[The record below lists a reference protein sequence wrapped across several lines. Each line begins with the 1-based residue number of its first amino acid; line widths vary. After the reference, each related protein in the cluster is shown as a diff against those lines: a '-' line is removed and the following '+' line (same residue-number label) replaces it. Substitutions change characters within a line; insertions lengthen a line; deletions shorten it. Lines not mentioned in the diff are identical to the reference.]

1 MIFSCGGETRSQSPE
16 VQEFKLKESYVAST
30 DVPTLLEQKMSS
42 TLTAL
47 EIANSSSQ
55 ERSKLGS
62 FRGSFRRSHSN
73 PNDDSSSS
81 STNVEREEVV
91 PGVLGRPKGSGTNR
105 RRSSVLSITTQND
118 WDSTYGLF
126 DLWDIDGNGTIEA
139 AELENGVKRY
149 IDKNIRKLSFKDLG
163 RIVDAVRVATSYSPE
178 VSLLRNVLT
187 F

>member
-1 MIFSCGGETRSQSPE
+1 M
-16 VQEFKLKESYVAST
+16 AST
-30 DVPTLLEQKMSS
+30 DIQTPVEQKMSN
-42 TLTAL
+42 LTAL
-47 EIANSSSQ
+47 EIAKSSSQ
-55 ERSKLGS
+55 ERASTRAS
-62 FRGSFRRSHSN
+62 FQNSFRRSHSN
-73 PNDDSSSS
+73 PNDDSSSGEGS
-81 STNVEREEVV
+81 SSANNVKEEVV
-91 PGVLGRPKGSGTNR
+91 PGVLSRPKGSGVNR

-149 IDKNIRKLSFKDLG
+149 IDKNIRKISFKDLG